1 MHRFFLEM
9 RASDYLDAP
18 PEPPKHCTYESDVGA
33 CPTRKEGQRR
43 AQAGR
48 PFRPE
53 ASNPFWEDGDGRFRL
68 PSDLL

>member
-1 MHRFFLEM
+1 MDRFFLEM

-18 PEPPKHCTYESDVGA
+18 PEPPKHCTYEFDVGA

-48 PFRPE
+48 PFLARSKQPVLGRWGWPLS
-53 ASNPFWEDGDGRFRL
+53 ASL
-68 PSDLL
+68 